1 MSRVEL
7 YDHQKEALA
16 KLKNGSIL
24 CGGVGSGKS
33 ITALAYYYQQCGAR
47 YYDDHPHLVV
57 PKDLYIITTAQKRD
71 KLEWDREAAY
81 FLLSTNQDVS
91 IQNIKLTIDSWN
103 NIKRYIDVKDA
114 FFIFDEQKVVGYGTW
129 AKSFIKIAKNNEWI
143 LCSAT
148 PGDVWSDYI
157 PVFIANGFYP
167 NKTQFLRR
175 HAVYNRYS
183 KYPKIDRWL
192 EQGHLMK
199 LRQSILVNM
208 PYRKPTERHV
218 VRRLAEYD
226 EDLMK
231 RIVENRWNEFESK
244 PIRNISEVCYL
255 ARKVANAH
263 LSRLDAIKDILK
275 TKNRVIIFYNFD
287 YELEIL
293 RTLSELPG
301 FEIAEWNG
309 HKHEYIPDS
318 EKWIYLV
325 NYAAGA
331 EGWNCVSTDTIIFYS
346 LNYSYKIMEQAAGR
360 IDRLNTP
367 FKDLY
372 YYLFA
377 SNSKIDKAILRA
389 LRNKKNFNERDFE

>member
-218 VRRLAEYD
+218 VRKLAEYD

-275 TKNRVIIFYNFD
+275 TKDRVIIFYNFD